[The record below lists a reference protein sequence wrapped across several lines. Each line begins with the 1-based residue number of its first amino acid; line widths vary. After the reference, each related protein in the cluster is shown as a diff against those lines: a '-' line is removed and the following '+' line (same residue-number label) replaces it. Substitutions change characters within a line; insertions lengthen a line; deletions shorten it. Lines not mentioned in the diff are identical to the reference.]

1 MMAVGA
7 TCDSWYEVGVRNYD
21 PITWNPSTY
30 VNGTQYAYTIEDT
43 CSIGTAISDAM
54 EQANDVA
61 GAGLSL
67 TSSAVATQEALQL
80 GGYYLGITR
89 DDFGG
94 LRYLYRRDNYNNE
107 AMPPLTY
114 VATNLGLFSPYSPA
128 STNGAGGGTSLSPF
142 NPAGTNTTATLDAAW
157 TGTVGGMEKITFVR
171 VGYDSGVGFY
181 FPTNVI
187 HYKIPI
193 LTNSMRAQL
202 DVWRTNTAPDIIFTA
217 ANLLGT
223 PGASEDQP
231 FTRTVTF
238 IAPPLAAVN
247 PLSTVSEVISPAM
260 TVTLNNVGPI
270 YYNLGTAFT
279 GGSAF
284 YLYPYFQFGSFNGS
298 TNAPIAFP
306 SGTSLSGLI
315 DFELSIIPGANA
327 VSPFNPIIS
336 TNTTTAAG
344 TGGGTVLPVAAAV
357 ARPVGA
363 AGGAAAG
370 GDKSP

>member
-1 MMAVGA
+1 MQ
-7 TCDSWYEVGVRNYD
+7 EPN
-21 PITWNPSTY
+21 TW
-30 VNGTQYAYTIEDT
+30 
-43 CSIGTAISDAM
+43 
-54 EQANDVA
+54 
-61 GAGLSL
+61 
-67 TSSAVATQEALQL
+67 
-80 GGYYLGITR
+80 
-89 DDFGG
+89 
-94 LRYLYRRDNYNNE
+94 
-107 AMPPLTY
+107 

-128 STNGAGGGTSLSPF
+128 STNGGGGGTSLSPF
-142 NPAGTNTTATLDAAW
+142 NPAGTNTSTGTLDAAW

-171 VGYDSGVGFY
+171 VGFDSGVGYY

-223 PGASEDQP
+223 TGVSEDPP

-238 IAPPLAAVN
+238 IAPPVAATN
-247 PLSTVSEVISPAM
+247 ALSTVSQVISPTM
-260 TVTLNNVGPI
+260 LVTFNNVGPI
-270 YYNLGTAFT
+270 YYNLGTGFT

-315 DFELSIIPGANA
+315 DFQLSITPGANV

-344 TGGGTVLPVAAAV
+344 TGGGTVAAGGAAAV